1 MRTRAAS
8 RIKTLGDALDELVE
22 NLGIKQKLREQDVF
36 AFWDQA
42 VGERIAKVARP
53 TRISKG
59 TLFVSVQSGAWRNE
73 LSMRREEIVR
83 RLNEIVN
90 EEIVKEIKFQ

>member
-1 MRTRAAS
+1 MRTRPAS

-22 NLGIKQKLREQDVF
+22 NFGIRQKLREQDVF
-36 AFWDQA
+36 EFWDKA

-59 TLFVSVQSGAWRNE
+59 TLFVSVQSGTWRNE
-73 LSMRREEIVR
+73 LSMRREEIVG

-90 EEIVKEIKFQ
+90 EEIVKDIKFQ

>member
-1 MRTRAAS
+1 MRKRSVS

-22 NLGIKQKLREQDVF
+22 NLGIRKKLREQDVF
-36 AFWDQA
+36 EFWDKA
-42 VGERIAKVARP
+42 VGERIAKIARP
-53 TRISKG
+53 MRISKG

-73 LSMRREEIVR
+73 LSMRREEILS

-90 EEIVKEIKFQ
+90 EEIVTDIKFQ